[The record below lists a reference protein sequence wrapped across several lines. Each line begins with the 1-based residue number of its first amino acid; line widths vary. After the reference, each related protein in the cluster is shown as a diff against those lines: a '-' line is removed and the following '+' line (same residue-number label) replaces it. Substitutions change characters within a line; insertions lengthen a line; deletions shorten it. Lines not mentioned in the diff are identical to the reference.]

1 MRSHLREVFEIL
13 EVIVLAAVISVLLN
27 AFVVQVTEVLQISMQ
42 PTLHQGDRVLVSKL
56 DYRFGA
62 PSRCDIIVFH
72 PPIEGVTIAYV
83 KRVIAISGDVVELRD
98 GSVYV
103 NGQRSACTDGPHGTT
118 LPEPGDIR
126 FPFTVPDHSVFALG
140 DNREE
145 STDSR
150 AFGHVTDD
158 RIIGKVLFRFW
169 PLTDARFFS
178 W

>member
-1 MRSHLREVFEIL
+1 VRSHLREVFEIL
-13 EVIVLAAVISVLLN
+13 QVIVLAAVISVLLN

-42 PTLHQGDRVLVSKL
+42 STLHQGDRVLVSKL
-56 DYRFGA
+56 DYRFGT
-62 PSRCDIIVFH
+62 PQRCDIIVFH

-98 GSVYV
+98 GAVYV
-103 NGQRSACTDGPHGTT
+103 NGERSTCTEGPHGSTVA
-118 LPEPGDIR
+118 EPGDIR
-126 FPFTVPDHSVFALG
+126 YPFTVPTNSVFALG
-140 DNREE
+140 DNRAE

-150 AFGHVTDD
+150 TFGHVTDD

-169 PLTDARFFS
+169 PLTDARFFA

>member
-1 MRSHLREVFEIL
+1 MRSHLRELFEIL

-42 PTLHQGDRVLVSKL
+42 PTLHQNDRVLVSKV
-56 DYRFGA
+56 DYRFGT

-98 GSVYV
+98 GNVFV
-103 NGQRSACTDGPHGTT
+103 NGQRSGCTDGPHGAT
-118 LPEPGDIR
+118 LPEPGDVR
-126 FPFTVPDHSVFALG
+126 FPLTVPERSVFALG
-140 DNREE
+140 DNRTE

-150 AFGHVTDD
+150 AFGPVTDD

-169 PLTDARFFS
+169 PLTEARGFG

>member
-13 EVIVLAAVISVLLN
+13 QVIVLAAVISVLLN
-27 AFVVQVTEVLQISMQ
+27 AFVIQVTEVLQISMQ
-42 PTLHQGDRVLVSKL
+42 STLHQGDRVLVSKL
-56 DYRFGA
+56 DYRFGR

-83 KRVIAISGDVVELRD
+83 KRVIAISGDRVELRD
-98 GSVYV
+98 GGVYV
-103 NGQRSACTDGPHGTT
+103 NGAPSACTEGPHGTT
-118 LPEPGDIR
+118 LPEPGDIH
-126 FPFTVPDHSVFALG
+126 FPLTVPEGAVFALG

-158 RIIGKVLFRFW
+158 RIIGKVILRFW
-169 PLTDARFFS
+169 PLTNARFFS